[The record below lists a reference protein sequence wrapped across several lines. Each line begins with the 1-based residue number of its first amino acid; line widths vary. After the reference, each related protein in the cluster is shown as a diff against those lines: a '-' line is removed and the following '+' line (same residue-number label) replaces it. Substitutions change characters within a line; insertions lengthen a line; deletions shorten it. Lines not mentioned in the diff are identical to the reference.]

1 MKSLKE
7 YTDAYRAR
15 HPNRR
20 LHITAKHRAKK
31 RGLEFNIDFDDVIIP
46 ECCPVLGIPL
56 QFKEGGHGG
65 APNSPS
71 LDRIDNSKGYV
82 KGNVQVISHLANS
95 MKSTA
100 NEEQL
105 LKFAKWILENYDSKT
120 YCTA

>member
-1 MKSLKE
+1 MKSHKE

-20 LHITAKHRAKK
+20 VHIAAKHRAKK
-31 RGLEFNIDFDDVIIP
+31 RGLAFDIDFEDVVIP
-46 ECCPVLGIPL
+46 EMCPVLGIPL
-56 QFKEGGHGG
+56 IFKEGGKGG

-100 NEEQL
+100 DKEQL
-105 LKFAKWILENYDSKT
+105 KKFAKWILENYD
-120 YCTA
+120 